1 MLVVVVV
8 VVAAVMVAKAKD
20 LSMKSRRLLLLLVE
34 DSGIIESA
42 CTDAPAKAS
51 IMRRT
56 TTCNIIVG
64 ERLVN
69 IIVDAMVCN

>member
-1 MLVVVVV
+1 MLVVVV
-8 VVAAVMVAKAKD
+8 VVAAVMVAKAKV

-64 ERLVN
+64 DVSG
-69 IIVDAMVCN
+69 